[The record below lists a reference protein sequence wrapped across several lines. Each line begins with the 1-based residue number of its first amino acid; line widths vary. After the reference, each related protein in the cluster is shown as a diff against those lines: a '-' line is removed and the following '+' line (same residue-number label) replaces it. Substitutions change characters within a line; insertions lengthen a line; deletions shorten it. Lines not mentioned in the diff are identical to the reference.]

1 MTKHRVRRDRRLSVI
16 RATAAA
22 LAFGIMPAPA
32 YSQAIVYDPSNYAQ
46 NVLQAA
52 RALEQINHQVTGL
65 QNQTQMLL
73 NQARNLTSLPHS
85 SLQTIQQSL
94 ARTQQLL
101 NQAQRLAY
109 DVNEIDRTFQR
120 LYPQSYS
127 SSTSSQQLLGD
138 AKERWQ
144 TSHAAFQDSLRVQ
157 AGVVQALDATRSE
170 TETLV
175 SASQSAVGALQA
187 AQAGNQLTAL
197 QIKQLADLTALVA
210 AQARAENLAGARS
223 AANQE
228 QVRAQ
233 LSRFL
238 TGDRGYQ
245 AQPVQMFR

>member
-1 MTKHRVRRDRRLSVI
+1 MTKHRI
-16 RATAAA
+16 HRAMATTALQLLIAMAPLWFAA
-22 LAFGIMPAPA
+22 PPAVA
-32 YSQAIVYDPSNYAQ
+32 QAIVYDPSNHAQ

-65 QNQTQMLL
+65 QNQTHMLL
-73 NQARNLTSLPHS
+73 NQGRNLARLPHL

-120 LYPQSYS
+120 LYPQSYA
-127 SSTSSQQLLGD
+127 SSTSSQQLLND

-157 AGVVQALDATRSE
+157 AGAVRALDATRSE
-170 TETLV
+170 TEALV

-187 AQAGNQLTAL
+187 AQAGNQLSAL
-197 QIKQLADLTALVA
+197 QIKQLADLTALIA
-210 AQARAENLAGARS
+210 AQARADNLAGARNS
-223 AANQE
+223 ANQE
-228 QVRAQ
+228 QARAQ
-233 LSRFL
+233 LGRFL
-238 TGDRGYQ
+238 TGGRGYQ

>member
-1 MTKHRVRRDRRLSVI
+1 MIKHPI
-16 RATAAA
+16 RCGLTAAA
-22 LAFGIMPAPA
+22 ALFLVSAAPIGLGALPAFG
-32 YSQAIVYDPSNYAQ
+32 QAIVYDPSNYAQ

-73 NQARNLTSLPHS
+73 NQARNLASLPHS

-127 SSTSSQQLLGD
+127 SSTSSQQLLSD

-144 TSHAAFQDSLRVQ
+144 NSHAAFQDSLRVQ
-157 AGVVQALDATRSE
+157 AGVVQALDATRNE

-175 SASQSAVGALQA
+175 WASQSAVGALQA
-187 AQAGNQLTAL
+187 AQAGNQLSAL
-197 QIKQLADLTALVA
+197 QIKQLADLTALIA

-233 LSRFL
+233 LGRFL
-238 TGDRGYQ
+238 TGGRGYQ